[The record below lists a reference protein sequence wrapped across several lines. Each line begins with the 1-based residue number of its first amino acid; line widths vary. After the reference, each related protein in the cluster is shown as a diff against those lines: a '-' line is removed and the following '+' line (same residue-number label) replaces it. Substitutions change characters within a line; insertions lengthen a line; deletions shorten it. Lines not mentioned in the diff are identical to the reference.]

1 MSWNQIVDR
10 AMMVSGFFQHAAVLT
25 REGFLAASS
34 HGFIVSKT
42 DFKEIMSC
50 FLDPQHLYRRGC
62 TVAGIK
68 YVAIS
73 GNPRMIHCKIGP
85 EGLVCVRAKNC
96 VLVGLYR
103 PPVMAPQAVT
113 AIEMVADQIN
123 SGMYNVDM

>member
-10 AMMVSGFFQHAAVLT
+10 AMMVSGFFQQAAVLT

-34 HGFIVSKT
+34 VGFSVSKA
-42 DFKEIMSC
+42 DFKEIMGC
-50 FLDPQHLYRRGC
+50 FNDAQKLYRQGC
-62 TVAGIK
+62 TLNGVK

-73 GNPRMIHCKIGP
+73 GNPRLIHCKIGP
-85 EGLVCVRAKNC
+85 EGLVCARAKNC

-113 AIEMVADQIN
+113 AIEFVADQIN
-123 SGMYNVDM
+123 SGVYNVDM